1 VQTDDRLFLEYSAPR
16 AIYGRYQTSNVD
28 QLRTTAS
35 RAKRPPAIAR
45 LREHATAL
53 NWRRRAEMQLRADAP
68 ELAALDYL
76 QALEVLPH
84 DTKALGGYVAAA
96 AAAGQLGEA
105 EKYLRHRITLTDTAP
120 LNVELSRVLAARGDL
135 EQATLAA
142 QHGAAVDPSNDRA
155 LDQLV
160 TVLADH
166 RNDAALEQFV
176 TLLVR
181 TGATRPNTLY
191 AQMQLA
197 LLRGSY
203 AQAVAFGERLTSTDT
218 SEEHGAR
225 NFNLLGLAFDGV
237 GDHARARQAFE
248 ASLRIAPRTPAVLMN
263 LGTTELKAGRPDIA
277 EKRFSEALF
286 LSPTLAPARDGLA
299 RALEAQGKT
308 ARAAAVRAKG
318 GRVRR

>member
-1 VQTDDRLFLEYSAPR
+1 
-16 AIYGRYQTSNVD
+16 
-28 QLRTTAS
+28 
-35 RAKRPPAIAR
+35 
-45 LREHATAL
+45 
-53 NWRRRAEMQLRADAP
+53 MQLRADAP

-76 QALEVLPH
+76 QALEVLPD
-84 DTKALGGYVAAA
+84 DTEALSGYVGAAA
-96 AAAGQLGEA
+96 ATGHLGEA
-105 EKYLRHRITLTDTAP
+105 EKYLRHRIALTDTAP
-120 LNVELSRVLAARGDL
+120 LSVELSRVLAARGDL

-142 QHGAAVDPSNDRA
+142 QHGAALDPSDDRA

-160 TVLADH
+160 TVLADS

-197 LLRGSY
+197 LLRGGY
-203 AQAVAFGERLTSTDT
+203 AQAAAFGERLTSTDT
-218 SEEHGAR
+218 LEEHAAR
-225 NFNLLGLAFDGV
+225 NFNLLGLALDGL
-237 GDHARARQAFE
+237 GDDARARQAFE

-263 LGTTELKAGRPDIA
+263 LATTELKAGRPEIA

-286 LSPTLAPARDGLA
+286 LSPTLAPALDGLA

-308 ARAAAVRAKG
+308 ARAAAVRRA
-318 GRVRR
+318 R